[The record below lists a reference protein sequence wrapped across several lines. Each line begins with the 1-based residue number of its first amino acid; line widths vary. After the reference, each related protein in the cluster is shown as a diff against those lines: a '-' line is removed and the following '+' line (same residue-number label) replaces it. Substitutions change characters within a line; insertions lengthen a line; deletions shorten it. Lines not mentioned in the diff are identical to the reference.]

1 MMENIKETLF
11 SLYLA
16 LFSFSVPIWWP
27 LALCVPP
34 LASLHQCDCSRNI
47 QKAGNTPMVRLDY
60 TTCMNRM
67 TVLALFA
74 CRLSWRNRKC
84 NHIHMPL
91 HFLCLLP
98 QKTRH
103 KQGNLTAMQT
113 PPYCKRKGGKSLDTW
128 AYCKHCDSPL
138 MVASCKVSGVPHIK
152 QTGPRLIKWVWQTST
167 QTIYHFSMPPCE
179 IKIRQPCVHTV
190 QLSLLFFILWGRKKI
205 QLLRQ
210 TVNYMIVCIIATQR
224 LQFIVGM

>member
-1 MMENIKETLF
+1 MSHHWL
-11 SLYLA
+11 LYINVTVVVTFKSREHPNGQA
-16 LFSFSVPIWWP
+16 W
-27 LALCVPP
+27 
-34 LASLHQCDCSRNI
+34 LHNMYEPNDRTSI
-47 QKAGNTPMVRLDY
+47 I
-60 TTCMNRM
+60 CMQ
-67 TVLALFA
+67 TQLTQQ
-74 CRLSWRNRKC
+74 KC
-84 NHIHMPL
+84 NHIHMLL